1 MKLNITQ
8 KLILIIVLLV
18 IVPVLATGFM
28 ANSAAKEI
36 VTQLLNQSQITLAR
50 EIAEQASQLFRTA
63 RLDTKMLSALP
74 ALSDHYY
81 NHFYSLYSE
90 AEISRKQIED
100 FFLDMARKSNFYYR
114 ICYFSAEGRQIVNIT
129 QGSVQ
134 NVSAFYFDP
143 QMPVEEAADKG
154 GEPYVSSVLTMEDGR
169 RTVQMTQP
177 LTDVWGNRSG
187 FVVLELD
194 FDRITD
200 SILERRV
207 GEQGYAMVIDTQ
219 GRMQVHPDREYL
231 GKRYDMLGVPSMA
244 ELIPAML
251 RDRQGMAP
259 YENKG
264 SKVAAYTP
272 VTENGWIVAITLPES
287 EFVERVNIIRERV
300 LLIVMLAASITVG
313 VGIIFSWHFVRPIK
327 ELALATNVISAG
339 RLPAQIE
346 SASNDELG
354 ILTRSFNHMVRNL
367 RRVQAELVKSEKLGS
382 LGRLATGVAHEIRN
396 PLNSIKIAAEILDTK
411 QPSAKEAGELMKLIR
426 TEVSHL
432 DNFVTNF
439 LSYARQPPPNA
450 IDVDANQLIRD
461 ILHSV
466 SIRLEN
472 TAITLDMELADDL
485 PVVPMD
491 PFQMERALL
500 NIIINAI
507 DAMPRGGRLK
517 VRTLGD
523 TLMTATGTQAC
534 FLIEVAD
541 SGAGLPAEQ
550 LQHVFDPFFTTKEH
564 GTGLGLSLTKSIVEA
579 HGGSIFIEA
588 GRDGGVIARI
598 RLPEQAPESGEERS
612 DETV

>member
-1 MKLNITQ
+1 
-8 KLILIIVLLV
+8 
-18 IVPVLATGFM
+18 
-28 ANSAAKEI
+28 
-36 VTQLLNQSQITLAR
+36 
-50 EIAEQASQLFRTA
+50 
-63 RLDTKMLSALP
+63 
-74 ALSDHYY
+74 
-81 NHFYSLYSE
+81 
-90 AEISRKQIED
+90 
-100 FFLDMARKSNFYYR
+100 
-114 ICYFSAEGRQIVNIT
+114 
-129 QGSVQ
+129 
-134 NVSAFYFDP
+134 
-143 QMPVEEAADKG
+143 
-154 GEPYVSSVLTMEDGR
+154 
-169 RTVQMTQP
+169 
-177 LTDVWGNRSG
+177 
-187 FVVLELD
+187 
-194 FDRITD
+194 
-200 SILERRV
+200 
-207 GEQGYAMVIDTQ
+207 
-219 GRMQVHPDREYL
+219 MQVHPDRGYL

-507 DAMPRGGRLK
+507 DAMPRGG
-517 VRTLGD
+517 
-523 TLMTATGTQAC
+523 A
-534 FLIEVAD
+534 
-541 SGAGLPAEQ
+541 
-550 LQHVFDPFFTTKEH
+550 
-564 GTGLGLSLTKSIVEA
+564 
-579 HGGSIFIEA
+579 
-588 GRDGGVIARI
+588 
-598 RLPEQAPESGEERS
+598 
-612 DETV
+612 

>member
-90 AEISRKQIED
+90 AEISRRQIED

-114 ICYFSAEGRQIVNIT
+114 ICYLSAEGRQIVNIT
-129 QGSVQ
+129 QGRVQ
-134 NVSAFYFDP
+134 NVSAYYFDA
-143 QMPVEEAADKG
+143 QMPMEEETDKSR
-154 GEPYVSSVLTMEDGR
+154 EPYVSSVLTMEDGR
-169 RTVQMTQP
+169 RAVQMTQP

-194 FDRITD
+194 FDRITSD
-200 SILERRV
+200 ILERRV

-219 GRMQVHPDREYL
+219 GCIQIHPDNQYL
-231 GKRYDMLGVPSMA
+231 GKRYDVLGVPSMT
-244 ELIPAML
+244 ELIPKML
-251 RDRQGMAP
+251 RERQGMAS

-264 SKVAAYTP
+264 RKMAAYTP
-272 VTENGWIVAITLPES
+272 VTDSGWIVAITLPES
-287 EFVERVNIIRERV
+287 EFVERVNVIRERV

-346 SASNDELG
+346 ASSSDELG

-367 RRVQAELVKSEKLGS
+367 RRIQGELVKSEKLGS

-396 PLNSIKIAAEILDTK
+396 PLNSIKIAAEILDSK
-411 QPSAKEAGELMKLIR
+411 QPSAREAGELMKLIR

-450 IDVDANQLIRD
+450 IDVDASELIQD
-461 ILHSV
+461 IIHSV
-466 SIRLEN
+466 SPRLEN
-472 TAITLDMELADDL
+472 NAIALDMELADDL

-500 NIIINAI
+500 NVIINAI
-507 DAMPRGGRLK
+507 DAMPEGGTMHIRTCCDMYTTARG
-517 VRTLGD
+517 
-523 TLMTATGTQAC
+523 AQPC
-534 FLIEVAD
+534 ILIEVAD
-541 SGAGLPAEQ
+541 SGVGLPAEQ

-588 GRDGGVIARI
+588 GRDRGLIARI
-598 RLPEQAPESGEERS
+598 RLPEEAPASGEERS
-612 DETV
+612 NETV